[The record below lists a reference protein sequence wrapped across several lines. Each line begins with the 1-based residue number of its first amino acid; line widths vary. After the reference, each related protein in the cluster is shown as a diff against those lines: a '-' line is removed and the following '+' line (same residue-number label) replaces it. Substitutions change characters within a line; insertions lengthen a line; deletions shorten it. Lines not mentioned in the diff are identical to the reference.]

1 GYERRVENAPKRQQ
15 EFQELS
21 SGSDA
26 IKERYE
32 SLMKRYEEAQLAEN
46 LEQGRK
52 MEQFRVLDPAI
63 PPRDPA
69 APNRVRL
76 FIMGFIVAIGL
87 AAAAVYAAEK
97 VNTSFHSI
105 ED

>member
-1 GYERRVENAPKRQQ
+1 LKAEVAALEKSSGATADVSAPAAAVDTRAHLTQAVADVDAELRSLKEEERALRQAIMGYERRVENAPKRQQ

-46 LEQGRK
+46 LE
-52 MEQFRVLDPAI
+52 
-63 PPRDPA
+63 
-69 APNRVRL
+69 
-76 FIMGFIVAIGL
+76 
-87 AAAAVYAAEK
+87 
-97 VNTSFHSI
+97 
-105 ED
+105 